1 MAEKRKTPRRFAR
14 AEPEREL
21 SREELEAELG
31 EELPD
36 RQAMSV
42 IDANVA
48 IPANPAVAAS
58 VLAGGSEGE
67 EAQAQPSPEEAGQE
81 PAEEGREP

>member
-1 MAEKRKTPRRFAR
+1 MAEKRKTPRRFER
-14 AEPEREL
+14 AEPEGEL